1 MVRAVFPERLRS
13 SPSIAVGL
21 LAAVMAFAAILP
33 QLRQNTWL
41 FRDGR
46 FYTNTAITLTE
57 SFSLDQ
63 REFCAS
69 WYTGQLGWNRDLD
82 PGWSNVALGR
92 NGEHW
97 PKHTWLLPLVASPL
111 VYAFGLAG
119 TLIFNLLMLGVIAA
133 GLFRFARA
141 FAPAE
146 TAACAAIAFVFGS
159 AIVSQNAYD
168 FSADVLLLAFFSQG
182 LAALVEKNGEKAGV
196 LFALAVVMRPTTL
209 MWLPPLALI
218 AWSEAGKKPLGRAIA
233 GGSVV
238 LVLAGL
244 MNTYLFGRPWWTG
257 YQRTLVTVAGEP
269 QMTSH
274 VDLFSVPFDE
284 GIVRVWSGEYGL
296 RQTFTIL
303 LLALP
308 GLFVLARRR
317 GSIALAA
324 VTAVGLSL
332 AVFSRYSYEGHRFHW
347 AGLAF
352 LVPALAL
359 GIELVAR
366 IPRALLRA
374 RSAIDRRANRASLV
388 AGAAALAIMLTPLP
402 FGMPQGRLGGGPLA
416 HLVSDALE
424 SLGVVG
430 LVAAAVAVIVHLLI
444 GAWMVAML
452 TRIGGRIAAPE
463 LAAGAA
469 VVLVAL
475 PDVRAGIEAG
485 GALLWILA
493 LLVSSLERAA
503 SGRRIAAAIPLA
515 VALSVALFT
524 EDGAR
529 LFENATTAWS
539 ALARAVDE
547 AGASR
552 LTLPAIVL
560 ALAGTAVALLEEK
573 DRRTSLSVVGL
584 LALAAVPGLATTDV
598 AYRPIATLLLAPAIA
613 AALTT
618 IAGGVALAV
627 RADAARRTATAAA
640 VVFTLL
646 VGIGA
651 VHRARASAAP
661 FRMASYEGIRHAL
674 VFQEEPFRDDVPCDF
689 LAWEHMGWE
698 CSHLDS
704 GLFGMVGLALSGG
717 DPTYGHVPERMMLL
731 PTGQRGQLRRVVWP
745 HVRAGSLLALR
756 WAVPDGHPADG
767 TLRVLIDDE
776 ERVVIDVPTT
786 DDGWVRWV
794 RIDTPELAGQDAR
807 LELTFRSNAR
817 RAAVVGVDATW

>member
-1 MVRAVFPERLRS
+1 MFPERLRS
-13 SPSIAVGL
+13 SPSVAVGL

-33 QLRQNTWL
+33 QLHQNTWL

-69 WYTGQLGWNRDLD
+69 WYSGTLGWNRDLD

-119 TLIFNLLMLGVIAA
+119 TLLFNLLMLGVIAA

-141 FAPAE
+141 FAPPE

-182 LAALVEKNGEKAGV
+182 LAALVEKKGEKAGV

-218 AWSEAGKKPLGRAIA
+218 AWSESGKKPLGRALM

-238 LVLAGL
+238 LLLAGA

-257 YQRTLVTVAGEP
+257 YQRTLVTVGGEP
-269 QMTSH
+269 TMTSH

-296 RQTFTIL
+296 RQAFTIL

-317 GSIALAA
+317 PSIALAA

-332 AVFSRYSYEGHRFHW
+332 AVFSRYSFEGHRFHW

-366 IPRALLRA
+366 LPRALV
-374 RSAIDRRANRASLV
+374 RSRGTLDRRAIRASMI
-388 AGAAALAIMLTPLP
+388 AGVAALAVMLTTLP
-402 FGMPQGRLGGGPLA
+402 FGMPQGRLGVGPLA

-424 SLGVVG
+424 ALGTTD
-430 LVAAAVAVIVHLLI
+430 LAAAAIAVIVNLLL
-444 GAWMVAML
+444 GAFVVAML
-452 TRIGGRIAAPE
+452 TRIGARIATPE

-475 PDVRAGIEAG
+475 PEVRVGIEAG
-485 GALLWILA
+485 GVLLWIFVLSVA
-493 LLVSSLERAA
+493 ALERVS
-503 SGRRIAAAIPLA
+503 SGRRVPAAVFGALA
-515 VALSVALFT
+515 LGVALLTDDGQRLFT
-524 EDGAR
+524 GGAPV
-529 LFENATTAWS
+529 WS
-539 ALARAVDE
+539 ALTRAVQE
-547 AGASR
+547 AGPSR
-552 LTLPAIVL
+552 LAFPAMLLSLV
-560 ALAGTAVALLEEK
+560 GTAIALLDEK
-573 DRRTSLSVVGL
+573 ERRTSVAMLGLML
-584 LALAAVPGLATTDV
+584 LALVPGLATTDV
-598 AYRPIATLLLAPAIA
+598 AYRPIATLLLAPGMAVALSAIA
-613 AALTT
+613 GL
-618 IAGGVALAV
+618 VALGLRRDGSRRIAAGAAV
-627 RADAARRTATAAA
+627 LFTLLVAIGSVHRADAA
-640 VVFTLL
+640 
-646 VGIGA
+646 
-651 VHRARASAAP
+651 SAP
-661 FRMASYEGIRHAL
+661 FHVASYEGIRHAL
-674 VFQEEPFRDDVPCDF
+674 VYQDEPFHDDVPCDF

-704 GLFGMVGLALSGG
+704 GLFGMVGLALSGAA
-717 DPTYGHVPERMMLL
+717 PTYGGVPEHMMLL
-731 PTGQRGQLRRVVWP
+731 PTGQRGQMRRVIWP
-745 HVRAGSLLALR
+745 HVRAGSMLALR
-756 WAVPDGHPADG
+756 WAVPDGHPAEG

-776 ERVVIDVPTT
+776 ERAVIDVPST

-794 RIDTPELAGQDAR
+794 RIDTPELTGQDAR
-807 LELTFRSNAR
+807 LELTFRSNQR

>member
-1 MVRAVFPERLRS
+1 VFPERLRS
-13 SPSIAVGL
+13 APSLAVGL

-33 QLRQNTWL
+33 QLHQNTWL

-63 REFCAS
+63 TEFCAS

-119 TLIFNLLMLGVIAA
+119 TLLFNLLMLGVIAA

-141 FAPAE
+141 YAPPE

-159 AIVSQNAYD
+159 AIVAQNAYD

-182 LAALVEKNGEKAGV
+182 LAALVEKNGPKAGI

-209 MWLPPLALI
+209 MWLPPLAII
-218 AWSEAGKKPLGRAIA
+218 AGVEAGKKPLGRALA
-233 GGSVV
+233 GGTVV

-257 YQRTLVTVAGEP
+257 YQRTLVTVAGAP

-296 RQTFTIL
+296 RAAFTIL

-308 GLFVLARRR
+308 GLFLLARKRWP
-317 GSIALAA
+317 IALAA
-324 VTAVGLSL
+324 VLGVGLSL
-332 AVFSRYSYEGHRFHW
+332 AVFARYSYEGHRFHW
-347 AGLAF
+347 AGLSF

-359 GIELVAR
+359 GIELGAR
-366 IPRALLRA
+366 VPRLVLRA
-374 RSAIDRRANRASLV
+374 RSAIDRRAHRASV
-388 AGAAALAIMLTPLP
+388 IAGAAALAVMLTALP
-402 FGMPQGRLGGGPLA
+402 FEMPQGRLASGPLG
-416 HLVSDALE
+416 HVVSDLLE
-424 SLGVVG
+424 SFGMIEL
-430 LVAAAVAVIVHLLI
+430 AAAAIAAIVHLLI

-452 TRIGGRIAAPE
+452 TRIGARLVRPE
-463 LAAGAA
+463 LAGAAA
-469 VVLVAL
+469 VVWCAL
-475 PDVRAGIEAG
+475 PDVRVGVEAG
-485 GALLWILA
+485 GALLLIQA
-493 LLVSSLERAA
+493 FAVSSLERIS
-503 SGRRIAAAIPLA
+503 SGRRVAAAIFGALA
-515 VALSVALFT
+515 LGLALFT
-524 EDGAR
+524 EEGAR
-529 LFENATTAWS
+529 LFEHTTTAWS
-539 ALARAVDE
+539 ALSRAVIE
-547 AGASR
+547 QGPSR
-552 LTLPAIVL
+552 LALPAMVL
-560 ALAGTAVALLEEK
+560 AIAGTGIALLDARE
-573 DRRTSLSVVGL
+573 RRTSFAMAGL
-584 LALAAVPGLATTDV
+584 LGLALVPGLATTEV
-598 AYRPIATLLLAPAIA
+598 GYRPLATLLLAPGTA
-613 AALTT
+613 
-618 IAGGVALAV
+618 VALSSLAGLV
-627 RADAARRTATAAA
+627 ALGLREDGSRRLAAGIGL
-640 VVFTLL
+640 VFTLL
-646 VGIGA
+646 IGIGA
-651 VHRARASAAP
+651 VHRARAASAP
-661 FRMASYEGIRHAL
+661 FHMATYEGVRHAL
-674 VFQEEPFRDDVPCDF
+674 VYQDEPFHDDVPCDF

-717 DPTYGHVPERMMLL
+717 EVTYGHVPEQMMLL

-745 HVRAGSLLALR
+745 HVRAGQVLALR
-756 WAVPDGHPADG
+756 WAVPDAHPADG
-767 TLRVLIDDE
+767 TLRVLIDDQ
-776 ERVVIDVPTT
+776 ERSVIEVPST

-794 RIDTPELAGQDAR
+794 RIDTPELVGRDVR
-807 LELTFRSNAR
+807 LELTFRANAR
-817 RAAVVGVDATW
+817 RPAVVGVDATW